1 MKNLLF
7 FATSFNQLLF
17 IFSHLGYCL
26 HPISLTNVTSVARLA
41 LNVVVCLG
49 LYCFVKEVDAFQI
62 ADLLGML
69 QMAKPFFALMIR
81 LCFMYAGIGFYFTGL
96 LYFGIVGRRLVA
108 LLDSPCFHA
117 VYSSRRRAK
126 STFLLGVACNTAIWV
141 LNDVPHIWEIY
152 TSTTALSQ
160 FIVAIGCLYII
171 CTLSYCVIFLVFYFQ
186 YATKVTLSKIDRSL
200 GQNKLD
206 IGKLKNLFCIL
217 KKHLFALYRHYNW
230 PHSCFGHCESPP
242 L

>member
-1 MKNLLF
+1 M
-7 FATSFNQLLF
+7 
-17 IFSHLGYCL
+17 
-26 HPISLTNVTSVARLA
+26 TSVARLA

-49 LYCFVKEVDAFQI
+49 LYYFVKEVDAFQI
-62 ADLLGML
+62 AELLAML

-96 LYFGIVGRRLVA
+96 LYFGVVGRRLVA

-126 STFLLGVACNTAIWV
+126 STFLLGVACNTAVWV

-206 IGKLKNLFCIL
+206 IGKLKNLFCNL